1 MSGKIKKF
9 VFNTLTVEF
18 HGDNIE
24 NIVIDS
30 LNSSPNEIGGVITGC
45 YFCDNKKAIIKSFH
59 GPTID
64 SVGTPY
70 NYVRGKKGLSALM
83 QKLWKKNEYYLVE
96 WHLHPF
102 SLPTASNTDLTQI
115 LEISKMTQYRCPEPI
130 LIIIGGDI
138 KNLSYNVYLVIN
150 QVVEKMEEIE

>member
-30 LNSSPNEIGGVITGC
+30 LKSSPNEIGGVITGC

-83 QKLWKKNEYYLVE
+83 QKLWKKNEYYLGE

-138 KNLSYNVYLVIN
+138 KNLSYNVYLVTN